1 MADINPELDEVY
13 KKWAAR
19 SSGPT
24 GGGSYRGGATNE
36 PQQSH
41 SGREAW
47 QARFGDN
54 LQAPVRQPSKHNR
67 HKKRKPKQE
76 DYSFQ
81 PLTEIRFHVPAAVIP
96 SIYKRKRPLMGE
108 ACNRCCSES
117 KKLYEEIKPS
127 WGMRNVLSMDCF
139 RKQNLLRRS
148 FCHITFMWECNIS
161 HQYPDVRKDVTQSAR
176 VKTCILSPALQEPA
190 SSGQDMKAAEKERKK
205 RIATLEKEA
214 VNILNGMAAVVYRK
228 FVRFTAWFLFK
239 LFGRL
244 LSSIQIHKGQID
256 ILREAS
262 QDDKPLV
269 FLPLHK
275 SHMDYILLT
284 YVLVTC
290 DIKVPH
296 VAAGDNLRIPFF
308 SWILRHLGGFFIKRK
323 LDHSS
328 VKDELYKCILQEYVE
343 QLLQNGQ
350 YLEFY
355 IEGSRSRTGKAMVP
369 KSGLLSLVVNSV
381 TEGLVPDV
389 NIVPV
394 NISYEK
400 VADSGYTRELLG
412 EVKRPESFWST
423 IKSIWRVV
431 RTRYGNVR
439 LDFGQPFSLQEFSR
453 AMDQSQPM
461 KEFATAVVAKATATS
476 SPRSS
481 LLRNSSDVSLVDMGD
496 DKCFTLTRALGYH
509 VVYDAVNCCAVMS
522 TNMVA
527 FLLLNNHRKGTA
539 FEELCTSFE
548 WLHGEI
554 TSRGRDVGFT
564 GKTAA
569 VIRHALQLLEDD
581 VTVTESQKDSEND
594 VEVHVQP
601 KLALPHVLNLA
612 FYSNQIVSLF
622 ALDAVLAC
630 GIISASE
637 ESESYDTDDIEG
649 QKIISQTLILE
660 KAKHL
665 CDVLQREFIFVPP
678 CVSLES
684 ALTEGLEKFTASE
697 TLKIMAAEKSSAGAR
712 GSQWGWD
719 DEDEDMHGAVDAP
732 EIEYKLT
739 TSEEQL
745 KKLQF
750 FKSVVAPLVESYW
763 VSACGLLWLRN
774 QSYSDTEF
782 LTALHACA
790 KERVQEEVTL
800 FPESC
805 SLEPF
810 RNAMRIFKEWK
821 VIQVD
826 AENGVTLCDAYNNE
840 DLLFDVIE
848 KISQFK
854 L

>member
-1 MADINPELDEVY
+1 MAESEQLDMDKMDAVY
-13 KKWAAR
+13 KKWEAR

-24 GGGSYRGGATNE
+24 SSGNYRVGASNDT
-36 PQQSH
+36 QQT
-41 SGREAW
+41 AW
-47 QARFGDN
+47 QRDN
-54 LQAPVRQPSKHNR
+54 LQAPIRQPSKYR
-67 HKKRKPKQE
+67 ARKRKPKQE

-81 PLTEIRFHVPAAVIP
+81 PLTEIRFHVPAAVVP
-96 SIYKRKRPLMGE
+96 SIYKRRRPFMGE
-108 ACNRCCSES
+108 ACNRCCRES
-117 KKLYEEIKPS
+117 KKLYEEMMPS
-127 WGMRNVLSMDCF
+127 WGMHNVLSMDRF
-139 RKQNLLRRS
+139 RKQNLLKRS
-148 FCHITFMWECNIS
+148 FCHIVFMWERDIS
-161 HQYPDVRKDVTQSAR
+161 HQYPSVKRNVQESAR
-176 VKTCILSPALQEPA
+176 VKTCSLTPALQEPA
-190 SSGQDMKAAEKERKK
+190 SSAQDMKTAEKERRKK
-205 RIATLEKEA
+205 IDALEKEA

-239 LFGRL
+239 VFGRL
-244 LSSIQIHKGQID
+244 LSSVQIHKGQID

-262 QDDKPLV
+262 QDEKPLV

-275 SHMDYILLT
+275 SHMDYLLLT
-284 YVLVTC
+284 FVLVTC

-328 VKDELYKCILQEYVE
+328 GKDDLYKCILQEYVE

-381 TEGLVPDV
+381 TEGTVPDV

-400 VADSGYTRELLG
+400 VVDSGYTRELLG
-412 EVKRPESFWST
+412 EQKRPESFWNT
-423 IKSIWRVV
+423 MKSIWRVL

-453 AMDQSQPM
+453 AMDLSHPM
-461 KEFATAVVAKATATS
+461 KDFADNLVSKATVTS
-476 SPRSS
+476 TPRSS
-481 LLRNSSDVSLVDMGD
+481 LLRNNSDVSLEDVGD
-496 DKCFTLTRALGYH
+496 DKCFTLTKALGYH
-509 VVYDAVNCCAVMS
+509 VIYDAVNCCAVMS

-527 FLLLNNHRKGTA
+527 FLLLNSHRKGTT
-539 FEELCTSFE
+539 FEDLCTSFE
-548 WLHGEI
+548 WLQGEI
-554 TSRGRDVGFT
+554 TSHGRDVGFT

-569 VIRHALQLLEDD
+569 VIRHALRLLEDD
-581 VTVTESQKDSEND
+581 VAVTESQKDSENA
-594 VEVHVQP
+594 VQVHVQP
-601 KLALPHVLNLA
+601 KLVLPHVLNLV
-612 FYSNQIVSLF
+612 FYSNQIVSVF

-630 GIISASE
+630 GIIAAAE
-637 ESESYDTDDIEG
+637 DSESYDTDDIEG
-649 QKIISQTLILE
+649 QKIVSQSSILE

-665 CDVLQREFIFVPP
+665 CEILQREFIFVRP

-684 ALTEGLEKFTASE
+684 ALSERLEKFTASE
-697 TLKIMAAEKSSAGAR
+697 TLKIMATETSTVGAR

-719 DEDEDMHGAVDAP
+719 DEDEDMGGLDAP

-739 TSEEQL
+739 TYEEQL
-745 KKLQF
+745 KRLQF
-750 FKSVVAPLVESYW
+750 LKSVVAPLVESYW

-774 QSYSDTEF
+774 QRFSDTEF
-782 LTALHACA
+782 LSALHTCA
-790 KERVQEEVTL
+790 KERVQKEVTL
-800 FPESC
+800 FPESF

-810 RNAMRIFKEWK
+810 RNAVRVFRDWK

-826 AENGVTLCDAYNNE
+826 AEGGLTLCDAYNNE
-840 DLLFDVIE
+840 DAVFDVIE

>member
-1 MADINPELDEVY
+1 MKNVDAVI
-13 KKWAAR
+13 KKWQDRAIPT
-19 SSGPT
+19 SGGTCNYRASNANDT
-24 GGGSYRGGATNE
+24 GRK
-36 PQQSH
+36 
-41 SGREAW
+41 AW
-47 QARFGDN
+47 QDKFGDT
-54 LQAPVRQPSKHNR
+54 LPHRAPSRYRP
-67 HKKRKPKQE
+67 KKRKPKQA
-76 DYSFQ
+76 DLGFQ
-81 PLTEIRFHVPAAVIP
+81 PLTELKFHVPSAVIP
-96 SIYKRKRPLMGE
+96 AVYKRRRPVMGE
-108 ACNRCCSES
+108 ACDRCCKDS
-117 KKLYEEIKPS
+117 KKLFEEIAPS
-127 WGMRNVLSMDCF
+127 WGMHNILSWDLY
-139 RKQNLLRRS
+139 RKKNLLKRS
-148 FCHITFMWECNIS
+148 FCHVAFVWGRNIS
-161 HQYPDVRKDVTQSAR
+161 HPYPDVKKNVIQSAR
-176 VKTCILSPALQEPA
+176 VKTCVLTPALQEA
-190 SSGQDMKAAEKERKK
+190 AIADQDIKAAEKNRQQ
-205 RIATLEKEA
+205 RITTLEKEA
-214 VNILNGMAAVVYRK
+214 VSILDRLAAVIYRR

-262 QDDKPLV
+262 RDDRPLV

-284 YVLVTC
+284 FVLVTC

-328 VKDELYKCILQEYVE
+328 GKDELYKCILQEYVE
-343 QLLQNGQ
+343 QLLHNGQ

-381 TEGLVPDV
+381 TEGVVPDV

-400 VADSGYTRELLG
+400 ITDSGYTQELLG
-412 EVKRPESFWST
+412 EVKRPESFCGT
-423 IKSIWRVV
+423 MKSIWRVI
-431 RTRYGNVR
+431 RTTYGNVR

-453 AMDQSQPM
+453 SMDLSQQM
-461 KEFATAVVAKATATS
+461 KEFASSLVAKATTNS

-481 LLRNSSDVSLVDMGD
+481 LLRNYSDVSLSDMGD
-496 DKCFTLTRALGYH
+496 DKCFALTKALGYH
-509 VVYDAVNCCAVMS
+509 VIYDAVNCCAVMS

-527 FLLLNNHRKGTA
+527 FLLLNNHRQGAT
-539 FEELCTSFE
+539 FDELSASFE

-554 TSRGRDVGFT
+554 TSRGRDVGFS

-569 VIRHALQLLEDD
+569 VIRHALRLLVDD
-581 VTVTESQKDSEND
+581 VTVAESQSDSGEIY
-594 VEVHVQP
+594 VQP
-601 KLALPHVLNLA
+601 KLSLPHVLNLT
-612 FYSNQIVSLF
+612 FYSNQVVSLF

-630 GIISASE
+630 GIIAAAE
-637 ESESYDTDDIEG
+637 DSESHDTDDIDG
-649 QKIISQTLILE
+649 KKIVSQTSILE

-665 CDVLQREFIFVPP
+665 CDILQREFIFVPP
-678 CVSLES
+678 CVSLET
-684 ALTEGLEKFTASE
+684 ALVEALEKFTASE
-697 TLKIMAAEKSSAGAR
+697 ILKIMEQSNAGSK

-719 DEDEDMHGAVDAP
+719 DEDDEDMSAVDVT

-745 KKLQF
+745 KELQYL
-750 FKSVVAPLVESYW
+750 KSVVAPLVESYW
-763 VSACGLLWLRN
+763 VSACGLLWLRS
-774 QSYSDTEF
+774 QTFSGAEF

-790 KERVQEEVTL
+790 KERVQEEVTF

-810 RNAMRIFKEWK
+810 RNAIRIFKEWK

-826 AENGVTLCDAYNNE
+826 AENGVTLCNPYISEDA
-840 DLLFDVIE
+840 LFDVIE

-854 L
+854 M